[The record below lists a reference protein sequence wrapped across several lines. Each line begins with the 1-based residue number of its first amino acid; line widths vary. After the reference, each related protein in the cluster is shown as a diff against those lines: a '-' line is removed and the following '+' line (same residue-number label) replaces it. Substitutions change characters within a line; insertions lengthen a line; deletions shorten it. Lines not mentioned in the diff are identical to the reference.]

1 MKKIFLLLT
10 IITMVFTSC
19 DPLEDIYT
27 DIDAQD
33 NAVVGDTE
41 YTLTDDDYDA
51 LDISYG
57 SFNSEDDAK
66 EMIPEF
72 LTDMFPAWGKGSS
85 ALVEYNLYVGR
96 AFNLDSYTL
105 NQDDYT
111 LSGSDVLGFQS
122 NVNPADF
129 LPEIIGNDQGS
140 PEEGDYVAATYN
152 QFTGS
157 SFTVT
162 PTVSLDENF
171 DYGATAG
178 DITTTSSGDWEAHS
192 GLGDGPIQYA
202 TTGLSMTDYPSSG
215 LGGSITYDG
224 SKREDVSQ
232 YFTGISSGMVYAS
245 TLVNFSAVGDGT
257 YMFHLR
263 DSDFA
268 VGYVARVGAKDDG
281 SGNIVFGIGASSSSL
296 VYGTTPF
303 NLNTTYLLVSSYN
316 IENGVAN
323 LYVLS
328 TAEATEPSA
337 PETTDT
343 NKPGAI
349 VTGVSIRQ
357 GYGGPTGTFDGI
369 RVANTWSSIMSNDV
383 LPDEVVG
390 DNVTY
395 KAIYTYTNDA
405 WEVPTDNGYY
415 EVTDADFVSMGLES
429 FGSGADPVAFPEDY
443 LATFLGIKFPY
454 AQEADELEVVYTYVS
469 SSSGAGTRG
478 NKYTFTDGAW
488 VGYEDTIATTLQF
501 GHDGTTW
508 VPDNT
513 IKYTLIR
520 NADYEYMASQ
530 LTGAEYAGLIGNL
543 ASYGD
548 FDYNWSDEQIQF
560 ALALF
565 LDHYDPSAANG
576 QKYLLTYVIYDNGE
590 NDYDTKF
597 EKVDGA
603 WVLFE

>member
-27 DIDAQD
+27 EIDAQD
-33 NAVVGDTE
+33 NPVVGDAE

-72 LTDMFPAWGKGSS
+72 LTDMFPAWGKSSS
-85 ALVEYNLYVGR
+85 ALVEYNLYIGR

-105 NQDDYT
+105 DQDDYT
-111 LSGSDVLGFQS
+111 LSGSNLLGFKS

-129 LPEIIGNDQGS
+129 LVEIIGNDQGS

-152 QFTGS
+152 QYTGS
-157 SFTVT
+157 SFIVT

-171 DYGATAG
+171 DYGATVG
-178 DITTTSSGDWEAHS
+178 DLTAASSDAWEAHS
-192 GLGDGPIQYA
+192 GAGNGPIGYA
-202 TTGLSMTDYPSSG
+202 TSGLSMTGYPSSDI
-215 LGGSITYDG
+215 GGSLTVDG
-224 SKREDVSQ
+224 SSSEDVSE
-232 YFTGISSGMVYAS
+232 YFTEISSGMVYAS
-245 TLVNFSAVGDGT
+245 TLVNFSAVSDGT
-257 YMFHLR
+257 YTLHLR
-263 DSDFA
+263 DDSY
-268 VGYVARVGAKDDG
+268 GYRARVGAKDDG

-296 VYGTTPF
+296 VYGSTPF
-303 NLNTTYLLVSSYN
+303 NLDTTYLLVSSYN
-316 IENGVAN
+316 IDNGEAN

-328 TAEATEPSA
+328 TAETTKPTTPEATNTGTSG
-337 PETTDT
+337 T
-343 NKPGAI
+343 I
-349 VTGVSIRQ
+349 IYGVSIRQ
-357 GYGGPTGTFDGI
+357 GGGGPTGTFDGI

-390 DNVTY
+390 DAVTE

-405 WEVPTDNGYY
+405 WEVPSDNGYY
-415 EVTDADFVSMGLES
+415 EVTDADFASMGLES

-443 LATFLGIKFPY
+443 LSTFLGVKFAY

-565 LDHYDPSAANG
+565 LDHHDPSAADG

-590 NDYDTKF
+590 NDYNTKF
-597 EKVDGA
+597 EKVGGA
-603 WVLFE
+603 WVLFK